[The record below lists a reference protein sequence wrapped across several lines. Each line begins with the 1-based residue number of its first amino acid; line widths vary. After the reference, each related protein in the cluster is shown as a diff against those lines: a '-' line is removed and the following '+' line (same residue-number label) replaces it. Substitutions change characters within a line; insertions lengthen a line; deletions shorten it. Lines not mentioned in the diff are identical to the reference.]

1 MQWGSRRSAPPPSHA
16 NPGVATGFTPPRP
29 PLLAATWPP
38 KPPLSPRCSPKAQQ
52 SCKVPPGSRDT
63 GGSLSH
69 SPRQVPAVGFHS
81 PTRLPPGWLSLS
93 RWPRGPCLPP
103 MLFSS
108 SSSSRPFSPCCKKK
122 TLTSTRGE
130 QSQVGNRGS
139 TLSYRF
145 WWLCCFST
153 KNKKSGRVEKF
164 KTGRKMLLFS
174 PARCLAENKQPGWG
188 QRGLAASQAGG
199 SRQLDARKQ
208 TQQRKAPSDPPA
220 GVPSAYVLRAEL
232 KCIYTLPRA
241 DPLAQ
246 SEDSPLKL
254 GPVWAGYAGSA
265 SSVKA
270 ALKGLIWISQRNRGR
285 GGAGFGWQLVGLGSE
300 QHRGPCSIPQAG
312 SPAHSPME
320 LPRDGVLLGLSIQ
333 QHCDPKK
340 VPPLLPTTLHLC
352 SHTLNTQ
359 RYPLSIHIPPVWE
372 GLE

>member
-1 MQWGSRRSAPPPSHA
+1 MQVSTTPLPRKPWGCHGVHPTETPPACCHVASKAPTVPSLFPQSPAKLQSPAWEIPRHRREFLAQPTAGSRGRAPLTNEAPSGLA
-16 NPGVATGFTPPRP
+16 VPVTMAEGPLPSSDALLLLLLFPSLQ
-29 PLLAATWPP
+29 PLL
-38 KPPLSPRCSPKAQQ
+38 Q
-52 SCKVPPGSRDT
+52 
-63 GGSLSH
+63 
-69 SPRQVPAVGFHS
+69 
-81 PTRLPPGWLSLS
+81 
-93 RWPRGPCLPP
+93 
-103 MLFSS
+103 
-108 SSSSRPFSPCCKKK
+108 KK

-130 QSQVGNRGS
+130 QSQLGNRGS

-208 TQQRKAPSDPPA
+208 TRQRKAPSDPPA

-232 KCIYTLPRA
+232 KCFYTFPRA

-254 GPVWAGYAGSA
+254 GPVWAGDTGSA

-270 ALKGLIWISQRNRGR
+270 ALKGLIWISRRNRGR
-285 GGAGFGWQLVGLGSE
+285 GGAGVWLAVG
-300 QHRGPCSIPQAG
+300 
-312 SPAHSPME
+312 
-320 LPRDGVLLGLSIQ
+320 GVG
-333 QHCDPKK
+333 
-340 VPPLLPTTLHLC
+340 V
-352 SHTLNTQ
+352 
-359 RYPLSIHIPPVWE
+359 
-372 GLE
+372 